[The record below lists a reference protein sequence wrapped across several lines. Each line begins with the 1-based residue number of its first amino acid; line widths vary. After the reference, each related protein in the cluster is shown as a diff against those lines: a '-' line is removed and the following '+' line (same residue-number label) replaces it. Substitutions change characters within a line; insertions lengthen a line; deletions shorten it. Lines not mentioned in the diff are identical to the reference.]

1 MYTIVTNKTRLTA
14 AIIACAIFIGTLF
27 SYPLQTDARTR
38 IQFSDVPR
46 SSNVYEAASYF
57 ADAGKIKRKA
67 NGTLGVN
74 DKLTRKAALDL
85 LHSVIP
91 VYSSAQKKNNLTTY
105 ANALLKDGANKP
117 LTREQAAKLMHF
129 ASNLAGAKK
138 QVVTDVSDV
147 NPFAPFV
154 RSTLSSG
161 MLSLDAKKRFLPKAE
176 ITRGE
181 WLRAMYRAE
190 TITFPVTIM
199 HTNDTHGNIQEFAR
213 RATAIENIRAKRT
226 NTLLLDAGDVFTGTL
241 YFSKYQGLKDAELMN
256 MVGYDAM
263 ALGNHEFDISSAVLA
278 NFMKA
283 AKFSIVSANLDLSKD
298 PDFKSAIGKFS
309 PYVVKQLNGFKVGI
323 IGLTTETFRET
334 SSPSEYI
341 GIFSAI
347 ESTKKSVVALQNQG
361 VDKIIVLSHLG
372 LYEDMELAEQVAG
385 VDVIVGGH
393 THDKLDSA
401 LLIGNTAIVQAGQYG
416 QHLGVLDVAFDRKG
430 NIVPAQINGRLIVL
444 NPDSKVEG
452 EAGEV
457 AAHPAVKAI
466 VDKATAEIAEYRNVE
481 VGMANVALDG
491 VRANVR
497 TKETNLGNFI
507 ADSYLAYGKKLK
519 NAQVALVNGGGI
531 RESIAQGKIT
541 LGNVLTVM
549 PFGNTMGV
557 LDITGSQFK
566 EAIENGVSNVEKTDG
581 RFPQIAGARYTFD
594 KSKPAK
600 QRVVTLEVKDLNGDF
615 VAVDPKQTYR
625 IVTNS
630 FVMKGGDGYDMFNF
644 ASYREDLGVVDYEMF
659 VEYLKTN
666 NPVSAQVEGRI
677 KEVVAP

>member
-1 MYTIVTNKTRLTA
+1 
-14 AIIACAIFIGTLF
+14 
-27 SYPLQTDARTR
+27 
-38 IQFSDVPR
+38 
-46 SSNVYEAASYF
+46 
-57 ADAGKIKRKA
+57 
-67 NGTLGVN
+67 
-74 DKLTRKAALDL
+74 
-85 LHSVIP
+85 
-91 VYSSAQKKNNLTTY
+91 
-105 ANALLKDGANKP
+105 
-117 LTREQAAKLMHF
+117 
-129 ASNLAGAKK
+129 
-138 QVVTDVSDV
+138 
-147 NPFAPFV
+147 
-154 RSTLSSG
+154 
-161 MLSLDAKKRFLPKAE
+161 
-176 ITRGE
+176 
-181 WLRAMYRAE
+181 
-190 TITFPVTIM
+190 
-199 HTNDTHGNIQEFAR
+199 
-213 RATAIENIRAKRT
+213 
-226 NTLLLDAGDVFTGTL
+226 
-241 YFSKYQGLKDAELMN
+241 

-278 NFMKA
+278 DFMKA

-309 PYVVKQLNGFKVGI
+309 PFVVKQLNGFKVGI

-372 LYEDMELAEQVAG
+372 LYEDMELAKQVAG

-481 VGMANVALDG
+481 VGTANVALDG

-600 QRVVTLEVKDLNGDF
+600 QRVVTLEVKDSNGDF